1 MIVLRW
7 ECWNPQSNAH
17 HQLSTISV
25 ALRSASS
32 MIQGFKDSSPKRSRP
47 QIVMMATIRV
57 DENNCSLFRKF
68 MSNIQRCFTGEGA
81 RGLDFI
87 SPRWIFLWHA
97 NLKPFSGDNLYRKS
111 IFSHKREN
119 IFIPP
124 LELTGCGYVF
134 YPRPIEPPLFP
145 RVIGLQIFSICGAG
159 KYLKRC
165 I

>member
-1 MIVLRW
+1 MI
-7 ECWNPQSNAH
+7 S
-17 HQLSTISV
+17 
-25 ALRSASS
+25 
-32 MIQGFKDSSPKRSRP
+32 
-47 QIVMMATIRV
+47 TIRV
-57 DENNCSLFRKF
+57 DENNGSLFRKF

-97 NLKPFSGDNLYRKS
+97 NLKPFSGDNLYGKS

-124 LELTGCGYVF
+124 LELSGRGYVF

-159 KYLKRC
+159 KYLKWC
-165 I
+165 IRPFSERRAPDFNVFEHKVFRRIKIADKDLVLGTTSRN